1 MDREISEYWDD
12 FEKRGV
18 SIHTGAMVQ
27 KITADDGTLCCQ
39 FAKGDQNQSVRA
51 QGVLVAI
58 GRRPNTEGLFESEM
72 TPEMERGRIVTN
84 EDFSPLW
91 NRSGPLEM

>member
-1 MDREISEYWDD
+1 MDREISQNIGMILK
-12 FEKRGV
+12 KRGV

-58 GRRPNTEGLFESEM
+58 GRRPNTEGLLS
-72 TPEMERGRIVTN
+72 RK
-84 EDFSPLW
+84 
-91 NRSGPLEM
+91 